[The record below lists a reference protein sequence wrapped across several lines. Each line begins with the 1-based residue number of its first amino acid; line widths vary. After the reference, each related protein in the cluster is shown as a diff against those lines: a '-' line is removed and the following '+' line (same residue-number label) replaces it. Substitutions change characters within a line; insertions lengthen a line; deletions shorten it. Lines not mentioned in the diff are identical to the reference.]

1 MKNTF
6 YASGGFGSGR
16 DPNSRSSRQW
26 ASNELFAG
34 LQPTAVTKRVTTGP
48 QDSRRQNQV
57 GAAASCTAKHIS
69 SAIHRPFIIPK
80 YYVARLGWETG

>member
-48 QDSRRQNQV
+48 
-57 GAAASCTAKHIS
+57 
-69 SAIHRPFIIPK
+69 
-80 YYVARLGWETG
+80 